1 MGDYGTENGQPV
13 IVVLPPVI
21 EAGNARYAYGPLYAA
36 VESGVPVVIAD
47 LSATVFCDAAGM
59 RGLLML
65 RERSAARDIR
75 FRLVIPP
82 GAPLRRVLE
91 LRGIDHLLPV
101 YPSAGEAARPLVPA
115 AQDPLPSLRAAA
127 PTSTP
132 LPALRTR
139 TNAAWAML
147 VLLLRPYWLASACR
161 PEGRA

>member
-1 MGDYGTENGQPV
+1 MRDHGTENGEPV

-59 RGLLML
+59 QGLLML
-65 RERSAARDIR
+65 REWSAACGIR

-91 LRGIDHLLPV
+91 LLGIDHLLPV

-127 PTSTP
+127 PTFTP
-132 LPALRTR
+132 LPALCSWMNETCV
-139 TNAAWAML
+139 TL
-147 VLLLRPYWLASACR
+147 VLLLRPYWLASAGR